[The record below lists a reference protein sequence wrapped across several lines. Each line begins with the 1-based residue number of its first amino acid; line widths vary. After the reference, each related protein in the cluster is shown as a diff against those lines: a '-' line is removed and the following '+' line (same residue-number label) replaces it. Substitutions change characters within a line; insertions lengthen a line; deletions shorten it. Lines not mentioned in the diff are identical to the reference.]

1 MTQETQ
7 PPSADMLHGRGC
19 VLEQSHR
26 LEEAVFCYQQA
37 VRLNPGADASFNN
50 MANCLHALGRFA
62 QAHDAYREAIRLAPM
77 NGSYYRNF
85 SQSYRLMTDDP
96 CFISMSQLIQRA
108 ETLTIENRAQ
118 LHFAYGQ
125 TLSDQ
130 GHHEIA
136 FEHFLK
142 ANALKRPGV
151 PYDEAMTL
159 NLIKCMPD
167 LFTADL
173 LRAKRGLGDPSD
185 AAIFIIGMPRSGSTL
200 IEQILASHPRVFGA
214 GERPDFA
221 QSLWRFVAGHD
232 GHAKID
238 IDSMHTVTQPQL
250 TQLGAEY
257 TRSIRAAANDSAD
270 HGADGGANS
279 GTDSAARYAR
289 IADKYPFNFIHVG
302 MIHLA
307 LPNACFIHSRRAP
320 VETCLSNFSRLFHDV
335 PFSYDLGELGRYYR
349 AYDTLM
355 AHWRSVL
362 PDGVMLEVH
371 YEELVDDLEGNAR
384 RMFAHCA
391 LEWDDH
397 CMTFHRTQRQ
407 VVTASAVQ
415 VREPLYRTSLRRWH
429 PPAIVLQPLYD
440 ALGPELSGQEPVKRE
455 SRIPA
460 SDAQQMPAVLPYLAN
475 RCAP

>member
-1 MTQETQ
+1 
-7 PPSADMLHGRGC
+7 

-26 LEEAVFCYQQA
+26 LEEAVLCYRQA

-62 QAHDAYREAIRLAPM
+62 QAHDAYRQAIRIAPM
-77 NGSYYRNF
+77 NGTYYRNF
-85 SQSYRLMTDDP
+85 SQSHRLMADNP
-96 CFISMSQLIQRA
+96 CFISMSQLIQCA

-125 TLSDQ
+125 ALSDQ
-130 GHHEIA
+130 GHHETA

-142 ANALKRPGV
+142 ANALKRLSV

-185 AAIFIIGMPRSGSTL
+185 ASIFIIGMPRSGSTL

-214 GERPDFA
+214 GERSDFA
-221 QSLWRFVAGHD
+221 QSLWRFIAGDD

-238 IDSMHTVTQPQL
+238 IDALYTVTQAQL
-250 TQLGAEY
+250 TRLGAEY
-257 TRSIRAAANDSAD
+257 TRSIRAATEDGVVR
-270 HGADGGANS
+270 GADNATG
-279 GTDSAARYAR
+279 YAR
-289 IADKYPFNFIHVG
+289 IADKYPFNFIHIG

-307 LPNACFIHSRRAP
+307 LPNARFIHSRRAP

-349 AYDTLM
+349 AYDALM
-355 AHWRSVL
+355 AHWRRVL

-384 RMFAHCA
+384 RMCAHCA
-391 LEWDDH
+391 LEWDEH

-407 VVTASAVQ
+407 VVTASGSQ
-415 VREPLYRTSLRRWH
+415 VREPLYRTSLHRWH
-429 PPAIVLQPLYD
+429 PPTTVLQPLYD
-440 ALGPELSGQEPVKRE
+440 ALGPELSAQEF
-455 SRIPA
+455 
-460 SDAQQMPAVLPYLAN
+460 DATHA
-475 RCAP
+475 

>member
-1 MTQETQ
+1 MTQETKA
-7 PPSADMLHGRGC
+7 PSADMLHDHGC
-19 VLEQSHR
+19 ALEQSHR
-26 LEEAVFCYQQA
+26 LEEAVLCYRQA

-62 QAHDAYREAIRLAPM
+62 QAHDAYRQAIRLAPM

-85 SQSYRLMTDDP
+85 SQSYRLMADDP
-96 CFISMSQLIQRA
+96 CFISMSQLIMRA

-118 LHFAYGQ
+118 LHFAYGHA
-125 TLSDQ
+125 LSDQ
-130 GHHEIA
+130 GHQEIA

-167 LFTADL
+167 LFTIDL

-221 QSLWRFVAGHD
+221 QSLWRFITGD
-232 GHAKID
+232 DDHAKID
-238 IDSMHTVTQPQL
+238 IDALHTVTQAQL
-250 TQLGAEY
+250 AQLGAEY
-257 TRSIRAAANDSAD
+257 TRSIRSATNDGANDAA
-270 HGADGGANS
+270 HGGADSGA
-279 GTDSAARYAR
+279 DSTARYAR

-307 LPNACFIHSRRAP
+307 LPNARFIHSRRAP

-362 PDGVMLEVH
+362 PDGVMLEVR

-384 RMFAHCA
+384 RMCAHCA
-391 LEWDDH
+391 LEWDEH

-407 VVTASAVQ
+407 VVTASAAQ
-415 VREPLYRTSLRRWH
+415 VREPLYRTSLHRWH
-429 PPAIVLQPLYD
+429 PPATILQPLYD
-440 ALGPELSGQEPVKRE
+440 ALGPELSGQEPVRRE
-455 SRIPA
+455 SHTPEP
-460 SDAQQMPAVLPYLAN
+460 DAQQMPAVLPYPAN
-475 RCAP
+475 RYAP